1 MCGVKIVFFFKHF
14 NILRLYFFIVTGRS
28 QFYYIQSEFFCLPL
42 IGNNL
47 FRSPRLSG
55 VFVIQQKGLQNRSPS
70 VWRRRRDLIQFV
82 VSCINLRLYS
92 LAICRPLHHLTL
104 PSSAPGS
111 GRVHSHTDD
120 EHVTGFQEL
129 KSSSPKSN

>member
-1 MCGVKIVFFFKHF
+1 M
-14 NILRLYFFIVTGRS
+14 
-28 QFYYIQSEFFCLPL
+28 
-42 IGNNL
+42 
-47 FRSPRLSG
+47 
-55 VFVIQQKGLQNRSPS
+55 
-70 VWRRRRDLIQFV
+70 WRRRRDLIQFV

-120 EHVTGFQEL
+120 KHVTGFQEL
-129 KSSSPKSN
+129 KRCQALLSKLNIFCNFTCIFADISPTAVSRNYYSKWENYCQNLKNFHLESNIHLHMDNYHPFRNYTNSRTGTK